1 MTMMKISASFTH
13 GMDAPDVDH
22 IFIINPGADQSM
34 NLNRAL
40 DEDDFQNNHRSR
52 APEASQII
60 ETTVAIGPRRY
71 MYVYVSF
78 TY

>member
-1 MTMMKISASFTH
+1 MTMMKISASFPH
-13 GMDAPDVDH
+13 GMDH

-40 DEDDFQNNHRSR
+40 DEDDFHNNHRSR
-52 APEASQII
+52 APEASQIRSII